1 MKKINFLF
9 SAAMLIT
16 VLVGCGGNNNITNTS
31 TTQPSS
37 TTQPG
42 TTNTVKN
49 WPEGFIQDSGVGGKN
64 YRQVN
69 SQEMS
74 VLLSDELEQEGT
86 ICLSSTGT
94 QNILVIPV
102 EFSDYTA
109 DSIPVGRDQALQD
122 INYAFNGKSE
132 ETGWESLSSF
142 YEKSSYGNLKLN
154 CFVTSEWYMCDK
166 SVKELLEYWKDLS
179 WSQGGNNGYNSSW
192 YWLRGA
198 VEWYRENWEEKGWLD
213 IANFDQDKDGRL
225 DGVWLVNSAAIMA
238 QNSHDFWAY
247 TYWDYNNPYVNSNNG
262 NYNPDHPVAH
272 AYVSAGYNFLL
283 NGGYA
288 DANGTKLMDCHTVI
302 HETGHLL
309 GLPDYYTYDDGKWGP
324 AGGCDMMDNNVGDH
338 NAFSKILYG
347 WTSPYIVEGDAEIT
361 IRPFESSGDCII
373 VKNDWNGHGFDEYLI
388 LEYYTPT
395 GLNELDSQS
404 QYMGSYPKLPT
415 ASGIKIYHVDARLA
429 VFDVNKQNNS
439 SNTPA
444 DAFIRYTDEIGPS
457 VENGKK
463 VATTMAHSNTSS
475 RSVNKAY
482 YLLHLLEAT
491 GRNSFKD
498 GGKFMSNST
507 LFKAGSYFGYKI
519 FEGFGFNDGSSLDY
533 VINVKSITED
543 GATIVFNA
551 KK

>member
-1 MKKINFLF
+1 MKRINFLF
-9 SAAMLIT
+9 SAAMLLT
-16 VLVGCGGNNNITNTS
+16 VAVGCGNSNNP
-31 TTQPSS
+31 TTGVT

-42 TTNTVKN
+42 TTSGNTTKG
-49 WPEGFIQDSGVGGKN
+49 WPEGFVENSGLGGTN

-74 VLLSDELEQEGT
+74 VTLSDELEQEET
-86 ICLSSTGT
+86 ICLSSTGE

-102 EFSDYTA
+102 EFPDYTA

-122 INYAFNGKSE
+122 IHYAFNGTSE
-132 ETGWESLSSF
+132 ETGWESLSS
-142 YEKSSYGNLKLN
+142 YYYKSSYGNLNLN

-166 SVKELLEYWKDLS
+166 SVEDLLEYWATVS
-179 WSQGGNNGYNSSW
+179 WNNGGNNGYNSSW

-198 VEWYRENWEEKGWLD
+198 VEWYRENWEAKGWPD
-213 IANFDQDKDGRL
+213 IKSFDKDNDGKL
-225 DGVWLVNSAAIMA
+225 DGVWLVNSAAVLA
-238 QNSHDFWAY
+238 RDSHDFWAY
-247 TYWDYNNPYVNSNNG
+247 TYWDYNNQYVTNNG
-262 NYNPDHPVAH
+262 GKYDPDHPVAH
-272 AYVSAGYNFLL
+272 AYVSASYNFLL
-283 NGGYA
+283 NGGYT

-347 WTSPYIVEGDAEIT
+347 WTSPYVVEGDAEIT

-373 VKNDWNGHGFDEYLI
+373 VKNGWNGHGFDEYLI
-388 LEYYTPT
+388 MEYYTPT
-395 GLNELDSQS
+395 GLNELDSKE
-404 QYMGSYPKLPT
+404 QYMGQYPKLPT
-415 ASGIKIYHVDARLA
+415 ASGIKIYHVDARLG
-429 VFDVNKQNNS
+429 VFDVNKKNDS
-439 SNTPA
+439 KNTPA
-444 DAFIRYTDEIGPS
+444 DAFIRYTDEIGPT

-463 VATTMAHSNTSS
+463 VTTVMAHSNTSS
-475 RSVNKAY
+475 RSANKSY
-482 YLLHLLEAT
+482 YLIHLLEAT

-498 GGKFMSNST
+498 GKWMSNST
-507 LFKAGSYFGYKI
+507 LFKEGSYFGYKV

-533 VINVKSITED
+533 VINIKSVTED